1 MLRKVV
7 LIIMEKLQFL
17 FFLFK
22 QSTEISRV
30 RIRFDK
36 DGQSSLTS
44 IAVHINLLKRS
55 FLKKKNGKKSKGNSI
70 DKLVKIC
77 AVECLPKKY
86 SKLSSS

>member
-1 MLRKVV
+1 
-7 LIIMEKLQFL
+7 MEKLQFL

-55 FLKKKNGKKSKGNSI
+55 FLKKNGKKSKGNSI